1 MGIRMKFT
9 LKDGRII
16 NIVPFNPEIP
26 ASEFLRFI
34 NTLIDEDVYIVHNRR
49 YVLSQEIKWKRDK
62 LAAIK
67 KNNCV
72 GLAAL
77 YGRRVIASLEAR
89 REPGNLSDNVS
100 CGVAIAKDF
109 RGQGLGEKM
118 FRMLIALTKE
128 RLRPKNIYLTVIADN
143 QPALSLY
150 KKVGF
155 TKLIGRY
162 PNWFKHKGKYLDSL
176 TLLLVE
182 K

>member
-1 MGIRMKFT
+1 MKFI

-16 NIVPFNPEIP
+16 NIVPFNPQIP

-34 NTLIDEDVYIVHNRR
+34 NRLIDEDIYIMHNTR

-100 CGVAIAKDF
+100 CGVAIAKGF
-109 RGQGLGEKM
+109 RGFGLGEKM
-118 FRMLIALTKE
+118 LRMLISLAKE
-128 RLRPKNIYLTVIADN
+128 KLHPKNIYLTVIADN
-143 QPALSLY
+143 TPAIALY

-155 TKLIGRY
+155 TKIIGRY
-162 PNWFKHKGKYLDSL
+162 PNWFKHKGKYIDSL